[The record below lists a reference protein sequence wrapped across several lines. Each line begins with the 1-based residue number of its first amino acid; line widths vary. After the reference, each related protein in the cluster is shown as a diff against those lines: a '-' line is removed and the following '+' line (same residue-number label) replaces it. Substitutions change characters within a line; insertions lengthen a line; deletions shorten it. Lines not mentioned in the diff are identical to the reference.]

1 MVLLDKNCFL
11 KAICSP
17 HYLLKIEGYFNI
29 KKKKIGRPRSQQK
42 TTCSQ
47 TVLLADLHVSLQITT
62 QHLGILSW
70 STFSWGL
77 LEIVT
82 DAMEELTVYL
92 WSDLE

>member
-1 MVLLDKNCFL
+1 M
-11 KAICSP
+11 
-17 HYLLKIEGYFNI
+17 
-29 KKKKIGRPRSQQK
+29 
-42 TTCSQ
+42 
-47 TVLLADLHVSLQITT
+47 VLLADLHVSLQITT

-82 DAMEELTVYL
+82 DAMEKLAVYL